1 MTNVDKADLLTKW
14 QGRYLHPA
22 FWICTGLGS
31 GLIRPAPGTW
41 GSLAALMFAL
51 PIIGGDFAQEKLL
64 VMIALSI
71 VLGIYAANLWEKHTG
86 SHDDGRIV
94 IDEFAGMWIAMLP
107 LTVTGLFTPLNL
119 ALSFGLFR
127 FFDIIKPW
135 PIGWLDKHIS
145 GGLGVMLDDVIAG
158 LFALGALLLIIF
170 IVIKVTYA
178 G

>member
-1 MTNVDKADLLTKW
+1 MNENDKTDHLTNW

-22 FWICTGLGS
+22 FWICTGFGS

-41 GSLAALMFAL
+41 GSLAALFFAL
-51 PIIGGDFAQEKLL
+51 PILGGGFAQEKLF

-71 VLGIYAANLWEKHTG
+71 ALGIYTANIWEKYTG

-107 LTVTGLFTPLNL
+107 LTVAGLFTPLNL

-127 FFDIIKPW
+127 FFDIVKPW
-135 PIGWLDKHIS
+135 PIGWLDKHVS
-145 GGLGVMLDDVIAG
+145 GGLGVMIDDVIAG
-158 LFALGALLLIIF
+158 LFASAALLFIIF
-170 IVIKVTYA
+170 IAIKVGYV
-178 G
+178 

>member
-1 MTNVDKADLLTKW
+1 MNEAAKIDLLSKW

-41 GSLAALMFAL
+41 GSLAALLFAL
-51 PIIGGDFAQEKLL
+51 PILGGGFAQEKLF
-64 VMIALSI
+64 VIIALS
-71 VLGIYAANLWEKHTG
+71 VGLGIYAANIWEKHTG

-135 PIGWLDKHIS
+135 PIGWLDKHVS
-145 GGLGVMLDDVIAG
+145 GGLGVMIDDVIAG
-158 LFALGALLLIIF
+158 LFASAALLLIIF
-170 IVIKVTYA
+170 TAIKVGYV
-178 G
+178 